1 MSRLVRGGR
10 GLLRPVTGMAMLCLM
25 LAGFAAAEEG
35 MWTFDN
41 PPLQAIQEKYGVT
54 LSREWLDHLR
64 MASVRFNDGGSGSFV
79 SPTGLVLTNHHVA
92 MGQLQKLS
100 SAEKDYASLGFYAAT
115 PAEEIP
121 CPDLELNVLVSL
133 ENVTDA
139 VLTAVKPGMTSQQAL
154 EARQA
159 ECARLEKDSLAR
171 TGLRSD
177 VVSLYQGGE
186 YWLYR
191 YKKYTEVKLVFA
203 PDNAAAFFG
212 GDLDNFTF
220 PRHDLDM
227 ALFRV
232 YENGQPVKPDHYLKW
247 NTAGAPDGAP
257 VFVSGHPGRTNRLM
271 TVAQLEYQRDHV
283 YPSRLELINRMRE
296 VLGRYAARGREQR
309 RQAGGMIKGLE
320 NSFKAMTGE
329 YQGLLDKTLMEQKRR
344 DEEAFRRKVE
354 ENPEWQK
361 EFGNAWAV
369 LAGSCLKARE
379 RLALSQAFKERGPRL
394 PAMALS
400 IVQYVTEVKKPD
412 GERLEGYHD
421 SQLASLKFRL
431 LSPAPIYP
439 EMEEFFLAE
448 LLAYRLEKLGPGHSY
463 LQAMLAGRTPAE
475 AAKELAGGTRLMD
488 PAFRRSLLEGGEEAV
503 RSSTDPFIQMARRMD
518 PVAREFTTWWEEN
531 VESVESAAEEKLA
544 KARFAVYGKTV
555 YPDANFTLRLTYGSV
570 AGYPMNGTVAPAK
583 TTFHGLY
590 DRAAGFDYKDPFAP
604 SPRLMERKDKLNL
617 ATPLNFVA
625 SLDIIGGNSGSP
637 VVDKD
642 GALVGLIFDGNI
654 ESLVG
659 RFVYYQ
665 ENNRAVA
672 VHAAAMI
679 EALRVL
685 YDAGALAGEIE
696 GKQAAG
702 K

>member
-1 MSRLVRGGR
+1 MFLPAAALVVLGA
-10 GLLRPVTGMAMLCLM
+10 L

-41 PPLQAIQEKYGVT
+41 PPLRAIQEKYGVA
-54 LSREWLDHLR
+54 LSQEWLDHLR
-64 MASVRFNDGGSGSFV
+64 VASVRFNDGGSGSFV

-100 SAEKDYASLGFYAAT
+100 SAEKDYVSLGFYAAT

-121 CPDLELNVLVSL
+121 CPDLELNVLVSM
-133 ENVTDA
+133 ENVTAA
-139 VLTAVKPGMTSQQAL
+139 VMAAVKAGMTSQQAL

-159 ECARLEKDSLAR
+159 ECARLEKDSLAKS
-171 TGLRSD
+171 GLRSD

-227 ALFRV
+227 AIFRV
-232 YENGQPVKPDHYLKW
+232 YENGRPVRPEHYLKW
-247 NTAGAPDGAP
+247 NSAGAPDGAP

-271 TVAQLEYQRDHV
+271 TVAQLEYQRDWV
-283 YPSRLELINRMRE
+283 YPARLELINCMRE
-296 VLGRYAARGREQR
+296 ALGRYAARGREQR

-329 YQGLLDKTLMEQKRR
+329 YQGLLDKALIERKRR
-344 DEEAFRRKVE
+344 DEEAFRRQVA
-354 ENPEWQK
+354 ENPEWRK
-361 EFGNAWAV
+361 EYGDAWDAV
-369 LAGSCLKARE
+369 AASCLKARE
-379 RLALSQAFKERGPRL
+379 RLVLSQVFRERASRL
-394 PAMALS
+394 PAMALQL
-400 IVQYVTEVKKPD
+400 VQYVAEVKKPA
-412 GERLEGYHD
+412 GERLEGFHD

-431 LSPAPIYP
+431 LSPAPVYP

-448 LLAYRLEKLGPGHSY
+448 LLAFRLEKLGPDNPYVKAVLG
-463 LQAMLAGRTPAE
+463 GRTPAE
-475 AAKELAGGTRLMD
+475 VAREVVGGTRLAD
-488 PAFRRSLLEGGEEAV
+488 PAFRKSLLEGGEEAV
-503 RSSTDPFIQMARRMD
+503 RTSTDPFIQMARQID
-518 PVAREFTTWWEEN
+518 PIARELNTWWEEN

-555 YPDANFTLRLTYGSV
+555 YPDATFTLRLSYGSV
-570 AGYPMNGTVAPAK
+570 SGYPMNGTVAPAK
-583 TTFHGLY
+583 TTYFGLY
-590 DRAAGFDYKDPFAP
+590 DRAAGFDYKDPFTP
-604 SPRLMERKDKLNL
+604 SPCLIERKDRLNL
-617 ATPLNFVA
+617 ATPLNFVCGC
-625 SLDIIGGNSGSP
+625 DIIGGNSGSP
-637 VVDKD
+637 VVDAD
-642 GALVGLIFDGNI
+642 GRLVGLIFDGNI

-659 RFVYYQ
+659 RFVFNP

-672 VHAAAMI
+672 VHAAAMM

-685 YDAGALAGEIE
+685 YDAGALADEIE
-696 GKQAAG
+696 GTPAG
-702 K
+702 GK